1 MHAHALMKHPLPTA
15 DIFLF
20 NIGKSVDTLSEIN
33 YDMLEGIKDGE
44 LFTSKYDS
52 QRITVN
58 TPNKVKLYLNL
69 YKLRTS
75 EYIVS
80 LTKTFALEGCLNSR
94 LFENQTFYLTY
105 PIDFPLKIN
114 LTRKYNPFFS

>member
-1 MHAHALMKHPLPTA
+1 M
-15 DIFLF
+15 
-20 NIGKSVDTLSEIN
+20 NLSESN
-33 YDMLEGIKDGE
+33 PVEVSE
-44 LFTSKYDS
+44 ECALF
-52 QRITVN
+52 
-58 TPNKVKLYLNL
+58 VKLYLNL

-80 LTKTFALEGCLNSR
+80 LTKTFALEGCLNSC

-114 LTRKYNPFFS
+114 LTRKYRPFFS